1 MTDISEVNSDATRWT
16 SLPRPVLVLVAAR
29 AVNRLGAFSLAFLP
43 VLLVQVYDAGL
54 ATAGLV
60 MSAFGVASI
69 PSRLAGGVLADR
81 IGRRTTIALGL
92 AGCALAQLA
101 LAAAPGLAAAAVA
114 AVALGLAFELYE
126 PPSQALVADLTPP
139 RLRPVAFGLLGAAL
153 AVAGMAA
160 GLIAAAVGAVDL
172 RWLFVV
178 DAVTCLGCAALVL
191 AALPPDVSTAAAADR
206 TPTNP
211 WRDRRLLILLA
222 AGSVFATV
230 SMAAIVGLPLTL
242 LARGLPPAQAGLLL
256 TVSAVTAVA
265 GQPLLRL
272 GWSPVRAM
280 TIGYVVLAAG
290 LLATGFATSLVTL
303 AGASALTALGDVL
316 LLGHIFTIVS
326 GLADERSRA
335 SYLAA
340 YGVSWGVG
348 TIAAPVLVTTL
359 LDAGGPLLMWGV
371 AAGASLVLAGFQPR
385 LSRVTVSPDV
395 RLF

>member
-1 MTDISEVNSDATRWT
+1 MTDVSELTSDALRWT
-16 SLPRPVLVLVAAR
+16 RLPRPVLVLVAAR

-60 MSAFGVASI
+60 MAAFGVASI

-81 IGRRTTIALGL
+81 LGRRTTIALGL
-92 AGCALAQLA
+92 LGCALTQLA

-139 RLRPVAFGLLGAAL
+139 WLRPMAFGLLGAAL

-178 DAVTCLGCAALVL
+178 DAATCLACAVLVL
-191 AALPPDVSTAAAADR
+191 AALPPDVPTPAADR
-206 TPTNP
+206 TPANP

-242 LARGLPPAQAGLLL
+242 LARDLPPARAGILL

-272 GWSPVRAM
+272 GWSAVRAL

-290 LLATGFATSLVTL
+290 LLATGFATSLVAL

-316 LLGHIFTIVS
+316 LLGHIFTLVS

-348 TIAAPVLVTTL
+348 TIAAPILVTTL
-359 LDAGGPLLMWGV
+359 LDVGGPPLLRGS
-371 AAGASLVLAGFQPR
+371 AAGVSLVLAALQPVLR
-385 LSRVTVSPDV
+385 RVSASPV
-395 RLF
+395 GSAF